1 MRYRIE
7 GLHVEID
14 TDALAAHDEDQG
26 PPPNDLADWYGGDL
40 ERALELGIAEVEHA
54 EITLER
60 AEQTEEGDAG
70 DGR

>member
-14 TDALAAHDEDQG
+14 TDALAAHDGDKA
-26 PPPNDLADWYGGDL
+26 PPPNDLTDWYGGDL

-60 AEQTEEGDAG
+60 AEQEEGADAA
-70 DGR
+70 